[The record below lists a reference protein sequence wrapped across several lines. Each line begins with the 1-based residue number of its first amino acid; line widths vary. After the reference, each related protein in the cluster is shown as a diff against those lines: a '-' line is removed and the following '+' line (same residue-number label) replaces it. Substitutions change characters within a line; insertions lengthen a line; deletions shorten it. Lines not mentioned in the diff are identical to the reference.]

1 MNEAIKL
8 ITKKLEEGE
17 IGYQLLENNKSL
29 IMSLYSEKTGL
40 TIKFLISTDEVDDDI
55 YSLTVMTGD
64 LLKVKNEFELLK
76 TLNNINWNKSF
87 ICYVVGDEKDVHI
100 KMNSFTTS
108 KSIADDTISFLSEI
122 IDNLEENYDIIMK
135 SNWS

>member
-17 IGYQLLENNKSL
+17 IEYQLLEDNKSL

-40 TIKFLISTDEVDDDI
+40 TIKFLISTDEVDNDI

-76 TLNNINWNKSF
+76 TLNNINWNTSF
-87 ICYVVGDEKDVHI
+87 ICYVVSDEKDVHI

-108 KSIADDTISFLSEI
+108 KRIADDTISFLSEI
-122 IDNLEENYDIIMK
+122 INNLEENYDIIMK